1 MSGTAGHWLPKRLGL
16 RPASAAKAEVT
27 VEVLNNSEPRTGLPS
42 LKKKKINVVPQKPF
56 IIFTS
61 PL

>member
-42 LKKKKINVVPQKPF
+42 LKKKKMWCHKNLSSF
-56 IIFTS
+56 S
-61 PL
+61 LLPL